1 MKIGILNFSGNVG
14 KSTIAQYLL
23 QRKMQCEVY
32 AIESINSS
40 SLDGSDVTKITAKNF
55 SELQTALLLNDDL
68 IVDIG
73 SSNAES
79 LLKEISTYSG
89 SQNDFDFFIIPTL
102 PQDKQILDT
111 ISTILYL
118 LHDLQIPKEKIRVIY
133 NFAESASSLSSQFSK
148 IEATLK
154 NLGIKNSTSF
164 ILQTDYFSKVD
175 EIKNSSLNSELA
187 KKVNDLDFM
196 ADYQETIQANLNE
209 LKVKFKKANTDEKL
223 AIKSEMIELA
233 QLVQL
238 SRLAIGVRENLDS
251 AYNLLFKN
259 KLGQ

>member
-14 KSTIAQYLL
+14 KTTVAKYLL

-32 AIESINSS
+32 SIESINSS
-40 SLDGSDVTKITAKNF
+40 SLDGDDVTKITAKDF

-89 SQNDFDFFIIPTL
+89 SQNDFDFFVIPTL

-111 ISTILYL
+111 ISTIVYL
-118 LHDLQIPKEKIRVIY
+118 LHDLNIPKEKIRVIY
-133 NFAESASSLSSQFSK
+133 NFAESPSSISYQFARVES
-148 IEATLK
+148 TLK
-154 NLGIKNSTSF
+154 NLGIEDSSSF
-164 ILQTDYFSKVD
+164 IIQTDYFAKLD
-175 EIKNSSLNSELA
+175 EIKNSSSNSELV
-187 KKVNDLDFM
+187 KKASDLDFM
-196 ADYQETIQANLNE
+196 ADYQETIQKNLNQ
-209 LKVKFKKANTDEKL
+209 LKSDFKNADSEEKL
-223 AIKSEMIELA
+223 KIKDKMVELA

-259 KLGQ
+259 K